1 MEDTLD
7 RVKKRVDEE
16 IQAVYEILKSKSSTY
31 SELEERISRET
42 KALGW
47 RDQKCAT
54 YLNSKL
60 MELLKTES
68 GSLPIK

>member
-42 KALGW
+42 KA
-47 RDQKCAT
+47 
-54 YLNSKL
+54 
-60 MELLKTES
+60 
-68 GSLPIK
+68 